1 MALFTEKK
9 VENVT
14 LEQIQLNELPKGE
27 SILVYVAGFSDRVSE
42 KYGDFQVVESLV
54 LDIDASSVSEM
65 ISSSKGGSFI
75 PNIMLQNMITEGK
88 IYEGGVFRIEKAWDQ
103 GDKFAGGKQAK
114 GYGYNVFELS
124 VDKETKTKMRDN
136 FLRIKAGKPEE
147 VKKCKEA
154 PRSSRGEIASDEL

>member
-9 VENVT
+9 IENAA

-54 LDIDASSVSEM
+54 LDINAPSVTEM
-65 ISSSKGGSFI
+65 INSSKGGSFI
-75 PNIMLQNMITEGK
+75 PNIMLQNMVTEGK

-114 GYGYNVFELS
+114 GYGYSVFELD
-124 VDKETKTKMRDN
+124 VDKATKSKMRDA
-136 FLRIKAGKPEE
+136 FMRIKAGKT
-147 VKKCKEA
+147 EA
-154 PRSSRGEIASDEL
+154 PETNTQSPHDEL

>member
-9 VENVT
+9 IENSS

-54 LDIDASSVSEM
+54 LDINASSVSEM
-65 ISSSKGGSFI
+65 ISSARGGSFI

-103 GDKFAGGKQAK
+103 GDKFSGGKQAK
-114 GYGYNVFELS
+114 GYGYSVFELD
-124 VDKETKTKMRDN
+124 VDKPTKVKMRDS
-136 FLRIKAGKPEE
+136 FMKIKAGKSEDEE
-147 VKKCKEA
+147 AGKPTKRKDSE
-154 PRSSRGEIASDEL
+154 DEL